1 MLTLLRVALF
11 FKTIAAEFQARAR
24 TSSDALSFGQSAW
37 SAILSDRDE
46 CKCRRGNLLSDFL
59 RSVSSPCL
67 DLDSHGTASSCDKL
81 GVKGDLV
88 SNEYWTEKS
97 HGVDG

>member
-59 RSVSSPCL
+59 RSVRRHASTLIRMELRPVAISS
-67 DLDSHGTASSCDKL
+67 A
-81 GVKGDLV
+81 
-88 SNEYWTEKS
+88 
-97 HGVDG
+97 